1 MKIQPMRL
9 GKLNLAPDDILVF
22 SAPRM
27 ISLETAE
34 RIKKQAKA
42 FAPKN
47 KIIVL
52 GDGLKVGKITK
63 AKKKN

>member
-9 GKLNLAPDDILVF
+9 GKLKLLPGDILVF
-22 SAPRM
+22 SAPGM
-27 ISLETAE
+27 ISLATAA
-34 RIKKQAKA
+34 RIKKQAKV

-52 GDGLKVGKITK
+52 GDGLKVGKITR